1 MADNKPRFRLYRNRH
16 KCESCGEQNLPE
28 PIVFA
33 KCSRL
38 DGTYVC
44 DRCYA
49 DHNYTIAL
57 EQNAKLFDDAQ
68 RGDA

>member
-1 MADNKPRFRLYRNRH
+1 MAEKTTRFRLYRNQN
-16 KCESCGEQNLPE
+16 KCECCSKQNLPE

-49 DHNYTIAL
+49 DHNNAITL
-57 EQNAKLFDDAQ
+57 RQNRRQA
-68 RGDA
+68 

>member
-1 MADNKPRFRLYRNRH
+1 MANKTRFRLYPNVH
-16 KCESCGEQNLPE
+16 KCASCGEQVLPD
-28 PIVFA
+28 PIVFS

-49 DHNYTIAL
+49 DHNYTLACEETCQLMDAIDE
-57 EQNAKLFDDAQ
+57 EQS
-68 RGDA
+68 